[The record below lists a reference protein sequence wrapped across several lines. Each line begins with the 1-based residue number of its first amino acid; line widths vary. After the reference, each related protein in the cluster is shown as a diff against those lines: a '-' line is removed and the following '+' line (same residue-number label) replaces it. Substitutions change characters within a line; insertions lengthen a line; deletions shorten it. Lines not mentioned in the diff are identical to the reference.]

1 MSEGGPFSAIIPSMW
16 PEEFSHKATEN
27 DEMGE
32 QTEYC
37 YDEFGFT
44 VDHEDVAEHNGN
56 HINESS
62 INVIEDPQHK
72 LRWQAHLE
80 FNLNSDVGDLTWDKV
95 GHTIPK
101 SEKLQDL
108 VRSGIPHSL
117 RSEVWLRLSGALQK
131 KVTSQV
137 TYKEI
142 IEASI
147 EGSAS
152 TAKAIEKDLLR
163 TIPNNACFS
172 NFNSPGIPRLRR
184 ILKCIAWLYPDI
196 GYCQG
201 TGFIISHL
209 LLLMEEENAFWMMC
223 TIIEDLLPPSYFDTN
238 LIGAHADQRVL
249 RQIIALCLPVTDKIL
264 SDHDIELS
272 LITLSWFVTA
282 LAGVLPLRLL
292 LRVWDCFFM
301 DGSIVLFKVVLG
313 MLKIKESSLSR
324 ADDSADIFNDLSDIT
339 ICLDDTEVLLSR
351 ADEVAASLTDV
362 ILDAHRK
369 KHLAFILSENG
380 MSEINT
386 VATRKQA
393 FKRRN
398 YLGKFLFGSTVDEKF
413 EYAKA
418 KNIKQTELVS
428 DLRNAI
434 LSIMKHFQNC
444 KAQDV
449 VFTPDYSI
457 ESHHSD
463 RENYMNVSLQRRQR
477 AKAVLNFEQHDDDE
491 LGFRKND
498 IITIISKK
506 DEHCWIGELNGMRG
520 WFPAK
525 FVQLLDER
533 SKVYSNVGDDTVN
546 NTITDLVRGTFC
558 PTVSAIFEHGLKH
571 PVMLGSACHP
581 WLFIEEAANFEI
593 EKDFNSVFS
602 RLVLCKTF
610 RLDEDGKVL
619 TPEELLYRCVQ
630 AVNHTHNAAH
640 AQMDVKFRSLICL
653 GLNEQV
659 LHIWLEI
666 LCSCTQIVSKWYHP
680 WSFIMSPGWVQLKC
694 EIRILSQYTL
704 YLSQDSELQKKTD
717 SKESLKTG
725 VRDMLVKHHLF
736 SWDL

>member
-1 MSEGGPFSAIIPSMW
+1 MSEDGPFSAVIPSMW
-16 PEEFSHKATEN
+16 PEDFSQNTIQNVEI
-27 DEMGE
+27 GE
-32 QTEYC
+32 QTDYC

-44 VDHEDVAEHNGN
+44 VDQEDVIEPNECEVPET
-56 HINESS
+56 HING
-62 INVIEDPQHK
+62 IQDPQHK
-72 LRWQAHLE
+72 LKWQAYLE
-80 FNLNSDVGDLTWDKV
+80 FSLNSDVGDLTWDKV

-101 SEKLQDL
+101 SEKLRVL
-108 VRSGIPHSL
+108 VRDGIPHSL
-117 RSEVWLRLSGALQK
+117 RSEVWLRLSGALRK

-163 TIPNNACFS
+163 TIPNNSCFS
-172 NFNSPGIPRLRR
+172 NFNSRGIPRLRR
-184 ILKCIAWLYPDI
+184 ILKSIAWLYPDI

-201 TGFIISHL
+201 TGVVISHL
-209 LLLMEEENAFWMMC
+209 LLFMEEEDAFWMMC
-223 TIIEDLLPPSYFDTN
+223 TIIEDLLPPSYYDSS

-249 RQIIALCLPVTDKIL
+249 RQLLTQCLPTTHKIL
-264 SDHDIELS
+264 TDHDIELA

-282 LAGVLPLRLL
+282 LAGVIPTRLL

-301 DGSIVLFKVVLG
+301 DGSIVLFKVAMG
-313 MLKIKESSLSR
+313 MLKIKEGSLSH
-324 ADDSADIFNDLSDIT
+324 ADDAADVFNDLSDISV
-339 ICLDDTEVLLSR
+339 CLDDADVLLSR

-362 ILDAHRK
+362 ILAAHRK
-369 KHLAFILSENG
+369 KHLSFLLSENG
-380 MSEINT
+380 ISELQT
-386 VATRKQA
+386 VAIRKQA

-444 KAQDV
+444 NTQDI
-449 VFTPDYSI
+449 VFTPDYSV
-457 ESHHSD
+457 ESHQLD
-463 RENYMNVSLQRRQR
+463 RENFMNVSLQRRQR
-477 AKAVLNFEQHDDDE
+477 AKAILNFEKHDEDE
-491 LGFRKND
+491 LGFRRND
-498 IITIISKK
+498 VITIISKK
-506 DEHCWIGELNGMRG
+506 DEHCWIGELNGTRG

-533 SKVYSNVGDDTVN
+533 SKVYSNAGDDTVN
-546 NTITDLVRGTFC
+546 SAITDLVRGTLC
-558 PTVSAIFEHGLKH
+558 PAISAIFEHGLKH

-630 AVNHTHNAAH
+630 AVNHTHTPAH
-640 AQMDVKFRSLICL
+640 AQMDVKIRSLICL

-694 EIRILSQYTL
+694 ELRILADYTL
-704 YLSQDSELQKKTD
+704 YLSQDSELQKKID

>member
-1 MSEGGPFSAIIPSMW
+1 MSEGGPFSAVIHSMR
-16 PEEFSHKATEN
+16 PENLSQSTIEN

-32 QTEYC
+32 QTDYC

-44 VDHEDVAEHNGN
+44 VDREDVIESNGGRI
-56 HINESS
+56 HETCITS
-62 INVIEDPQHK
+62 IEDPQHK
-72 LRWQAHLE
+72 LKWQAHLE

-101 SEKLQDL
+101 SEKLRAL
-108 VRSGIPHSL
+108 VHSGIPHSL
-117 RSEVWLRLSGALQK
+117 RSEVWLRLSGALRK

-147 EGSAS
+147 DGTAS

-172 NFNSPGIPRLRR
+172 NFNSLGIPRLRR
-184 ILKCIAWLYPDI
+184 ILKSVAWLYPDI

-201 TGFIISHL
+201 TGVIIAHL
-209 LLLMEEENAFWMMC
+209 LLFMEEEDAFWMMC
-223 TIIEDLLPPSYFDTN
+223 TVIEDLLPPSYFDAN

-249 RQIIALCLPVTDKIL
+249 RQLLTQCLPTTHKIL
-264 SDHDIELS
+264 LDHDIELA
-272 LITLSWFVTA
+272 LITLSWFVTV
-282 LAGVLPLRLL
+282 LAGVIPPKVV
-292 LRVWDCFFM
+292 LRVWDRFFM
-301 DGSIVLFKVVLG
+301 DGSIVLFKVAIG
-313 MLKIKESSLSR
+313 MLKIRESSLSH
-324 ADDSADIFNDLSDIT
+324 ADDPADIFNDLSDISV
-339 ICLDDTEVLLSR
+339 CLDDADVLLSH

-369 KHLAFILSENG
+369 KHLAFLLSENG
-380 MSEINT
+380 ISEMQT
-386 VATRKQA
+386 VAPRKQV

-444 KAQDV
+444 NTRDV
-449 VFTPDYSI
+449 VFTPDYSM
-457 ESHHSD
+457 ESHQLD
-463 RENYMNVSLQRRQR
+463 RENFMNVSLQRRQR
-477 AKAVLNFEQHDDDE
+477 AKAILNFEQHDDDE
-491 LGFRKND
+491 LGFRRND
-498 IITIISKK
+498 VITIISKK
-506 DEHCWIGELNGMRG
+506 DEHCWVGELNGMRG

-533 SKVYSNVGDDTVN
+533 SKVYSNAGDDTVN
-546 NTITDLVRGTFC
+546 TSITDLVRGSLC
-558 PTVSAIFEHGLKH
+558 PAISAIFEHGLRH

-630 AVNHTHNAAH
+630 AVNHTHNTAH

-666 LCSCTQIVSKWYHP
+666 LCSCSQIVSKWYHP

-694 EIRILSQYTL
+694 DLRILAQYTL